1 MRNFKPSELST
12 MFIFD
17 NLTLRQIEITLLKDK
32 VNTFLKALTKI
43 LSDRHYNAL
52 FCKSKLKIVDSY
64 F

>member
-1 MRNFKPSELST
+1 